1 MIGRMNDL
9 LNKYRDLMNSAGAG
23 LRQYKRQPNILTYGM
38 KLETKHGLCM
48 KEKIG

>member
-38 KLETKHGLCM
+38 NTRNKNTDCV
-48 KEKIG
+48 